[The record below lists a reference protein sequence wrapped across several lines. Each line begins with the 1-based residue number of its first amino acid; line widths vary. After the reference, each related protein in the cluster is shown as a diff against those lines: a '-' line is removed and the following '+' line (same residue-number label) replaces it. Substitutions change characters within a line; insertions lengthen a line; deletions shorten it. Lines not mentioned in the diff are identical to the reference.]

1 MFLPNIPVRARLMVN
16 DLIYRSGTEEQYTD
30 VHQLLD
36 DIQSYIDDMQ
46 QTKNNKKKEEEDKKK
61 GIELRDKAM
70 ETLKRSKLSIFEI
83 FCDNY
88 TVCNDFN
95 NCLILISP
103 ESSTSTNSDSNSDE
117 KGSQSCSKFLLIVL
131 NTQKYV
137 DKFSLYTLYIIIP
150 KQFATF
156 FSL

>member
-1 MFLPNIPVRARLMVN
+1 MVN

-36 DIQSYIDDMQ
+36 DMQSYIDDMQ

-83 FCDNY
+83 FCDIIQSAM
-88 TVCNDFN
+88 
-95 NCLILISP
+95 ILTI
-103 ESSTSTNSDSNSDE
+103 
-117 KGSQSCSKFLLIVL
+117 
-131 NTQKYV
+131 
-137 DKFSLYTLYIIIP
+137 
-150 KQFATF
+150 A
-156 FSL
+156 